1 MGRAFV
7 STKRIAKGTVILDCQ
22 ATGNSVVLLD
32 HLVGERC
39 DVCLADTA
47 TKPCGNKSCAAVL
60 CATCRR
66 STQHASVC
74 GAASREPV
82 LVRSLLR
89 LAAAERADG
98 AVARQLDALEN
109 HHDAYGPER
118 RDAFKAAAARAAAYC
133 GGDARRLARHAAAFE
148 SNEFGVS
155 EPNRWRHAPLELGEE
170 SVGCGLFAAAAPAN
184 HSCAPNC
191 DPFVVIEAG
200 RAPVLRLSRARR
212 SRRASRSSSRT
223 CRSTRRARS
232 AGRPCETRTFS
243 IAPARA
249 AGRNGGTA
257 LRPPRCSA
265 Q

>member
-1 MGRAFV
+1 MAFVTIKHTKRMGRAFV
-7 STKRIAKGTVILDCQ
+7 STKRIAKGTILMQCQ

-47 TKPCGNKSCAAVL
+47 TKPCGRPACAAVL

-98 AVARQLDALEN
+98 AVATQLDALEN

-118 RDAFKAAAARAAAYC
+118 RDAFKAAAARAASYC

-155 EPNRWRHAPLELGEE
+155 EANRWRHAPLELGEE
-170 SVGCGLFAAAAPAN
+170 SVGCGLFAAAAIIVSPTA
-184 HSCAPNC
+184 AT
-191 DPFVVIEAG
+191 FAG
-200 RAPVLRLSRARR
+200 SAADDRR
-212 SRRASRSSSRT
+212 WIRWRI
-223 CRSTRRARS
+223 
-232 AGRPCETRTFS
+232 P
-243 IAPARA
+243 
-249 AGRNGGTA
+249 
-257 LRPPRCSA
+257 
-265 Q
+265 

>member
-1 MGRAFV
+1 MKSKRAFV
-7 STKRIAKGTVILDCQ
+7 STKHIAKGTALLQCQ

-60 CATCRR
+60 CATCKR
-66 STQHASVC
+66 SPQHASVC

-98 AVARQLDALEN
+98 AVAKQLDALEN

-118 RDAFKAAAARAAAYC
+118 RDAFKAAAARAASYC

-155 EPNRWRHAPLELGEE
+155 ETNRWRHAPLELGEE
-170 SVGCGLFAAAAPAN
+170 SVGLLLRERDERHFFEAVVRVRADGEQRDAEDGREVAAAADRGDGEHLLAVAVD
-184 HSCAPNC
+184 H
-191 DPFVVIEAG
+191 IRAG
-200 RAPVLRLSRARR
+200 RVRAHHRR
-212 SRRASRSSSRT
+212 HRQ
-223 CRSTRRARS
+223 
-232 AGRPCETRTFS
+232 P
-243 IAPARA
+243 
-249 AGRNGGTA
+249 
-257 LRPPRCSA
+257 
-265 Q
+265 